1 MCNKETNITD
11 RGKLQRTM
19 SGHQEMPAYDDNS
32 VFGDLTQDEEKL
44 SRFCIHLRGP
54 LLRIIRANNRPI
66 LDCSYEV
73 DRENLG
79 KSLNIFNVREGSV
92 EGSVKRETLYLPHI
106 NNNAF

>member
-1 MCNKETNITD
+1 MCNKATNIAD

-19 SGHQEMPAYDDNS
+19 SGHQEMPVYDDNS

-54 LLRIIRANNRPI
+54 LLRIICANNRPI

-79 KSLNIFNVREGSV
+79 LSRSIFLIFEKEVSKEV
-92 EGSVKRETLYLPHI
+92 
-106 NNNAF
+106 